1 MSTFNSFLL
10 FPDLASVDG
19 CITSVSRI
27 PNSME
32 VFWINKDGSV
42 HGAFWYEGSIW
53 GNYELA
59 PAGSASTNGSIT
71 VVSRIPNSMEVFWVG
86 QNGSIQDAYWYE
98 GANWQR
104 FELAPAGSASTNG
117 SITVV
122 SRIPNSL
129 EVFWVGQNGS
139 VQDAYWYEGA
149 KWQRFELAPAG
160 SASTNGSITVV
171 SRIPNS
177 LEVFWVGQNG
187 SVQDAYWYEGAKWQR
202 FELAPAGSASTNGSI
217 TVVSRIPN
225 SLEVFWVGQ
234 NGSVEDA
241 YWYEGASWQRF
252 ELAPAGS
259 ASTNGSIT
267 VVSRIP
273 SSMEVFWVGQNGS
286 VQDAY
291 WYEGSNWGRYELFPN
306 ASASTNGSITVVSR
320 IPVSMELWFIS
331 QNGSIQDGY
340 WYDNSNITLHQN
352 VVTEGIDA
360 FGGWVEVTINR
371 NGNVRFKGHCHDS
384 GAESYDF
391 NIRTIVHSDS
401 PIVLA
406 LQKSGSVEGTIHSG
420 LFDAPR
426 RDFDWD
432 ETTFNPNVAASF
444 DDIIKNIKMDVY
456 SSDSGDISS
465 VLEDIANFAIKWI
478 AGSILLMNPLTGIII
493 FIGVEI
499 GSIATGAGFAG
510 GARVIG
516 NILWCAG
523 PFGTLYAIA
532 AEGIAKLGENERKLT
547 DNEYNFANTN
557 IFKGMLPSKDDI
569 ILTDTIGGNDR
580 AFTMP
585 RFDGKITVNMGED
598 GFKDPL
604 NYRLDKGWQKG
615 QVFIHE
621 LTHAWQIK
629 NTHWGLSLMAS
640 ALASKVCEI
649 GGGDPYNFGTDA
661 TKPFGDFNLEQQA
674 HIVDAWFAS
683 CVKDSTGNIIDN
695 ISSPWYHYIEGNI
708 RVGQPS

>member
-1 MSTFNSFLL
+1 MSTFNQFQL
-10 FPDLASVDG
+10 FSDLASADG

-42 HGAFWYEGSIW
+42 HGAYWYDGSNW

-59 PAGSASTNGSIT
+59 PAGSASTNGSIAA
-71 VVSRIPNSMEVFWVG
+71 VSRIPNSMEVFWVG

-98 GANWQR
+98 GANWQH

-122 SRIPNSL
+122 SRIPNS
-129 EVFWVGQNGS
+129 
-139 VQDAYWYEGA
+139 
-149 KWQRFELAPAG
+149 
-160 SASTNGSITVV
+160 
-171 SRIPNS
+171 
-177 LEVFWVGQNG
+177 
-187 SVQDAYWYEGAKWQR
+187 
-202 FELAPAGSASTNGSI
+202 
-217 TVVSRIPN
+217 
-225 SLEVFWVGQ
+225 
-234 NGSVEDA
+234 
-241 YWYEGASWQRF
+241 
-252 ELAPAGS
+252 
-259 ASTNGSIT
+259 
-267 VVSRIP
+267 
-273 SSMEVFWVGQNGS
+273 
-286 VQDAY
+286 
-291 WYEGSNWGRYELFPN
+291 
-306 ASASTNGSITVVSR
+306 
-320 IPVSMELWFIS
+320 MELWFIGN
-331 QNGSIQDGY
+331 NGSVQDGY
-340 WYDNSNITLHQN
+340 WYDSNAKLALKRRLSISGSIFVRDDDEGTNSEQDRNILGAIEFDNKLQGVFEFIKKAPNGQIGKIAFVTNLNSDNSISIHREASCTDSDTQTKDITLTVDNEFHEQIHCEHNPTIGARNWADFNINLKNESFLSDKVLNSITLHKN
-352 VVTEGIDA
+352 IVTGGIDA

-371 NGNVRFKGHCHDS
+371 DGNIRFKGHCHDS
-384 GAESYDF
+384 GFESYNF
-391 NIRTIVHSDS
+391 NIRTIVHSES

-406 LQKSGSVEGTIHSG
+406 MQKSGHVEGTTHSG
-420 LFDAPR
+420 IFDAPR

-432 ETTFNPNVAASF
+432 ETTFNPNITSSF
-444 DDIIKNIKMDVY
+444 DDIIKNITMDVY

-465 VLEDIANFAIKWI
+465 TLEDIANFAIRWI
-478 AGSILLMNPLTGIII
+478 AGSILINPLTGLII
-493 FIGVEI
+493 FVGVEI

-510 GARVIG
+510 GARVIS

-532 AEGIAKLGENERKLT
+532 AEGIAKLGENERELT
-547 DNEYNFANTN
+547 DYEYNFANTN
-557 IFKGMLPSKDDI
+557 IFKGMLPAKGDI
-569 ILTDTIGGNDR
+569 ILTNTIGGNNR

-598 GFKDPL
+598 GFVDPVS
-604 NYRLDKGWQKG
+604 YRLDQGWKKG

-629 NTHWGLSLMAS
+629 NTNWSLSLMAS
-640 ALASKVCEI
+640 ALASKICEV

-683 CVKDSTGNIIDN
+683 CAIDNNENIIDN
-695 ISSPWYHYIEGNI
+695 ILSPWYHFIEGNI